1 MARRSSDEPDT
12 PPGTRDPR
20 YVIRV
25 PVDETPDEPE
35 AVPVRGGRTDAPEAR
50 PASDYVIRAG
60 ATATAPTGPSGPV
73 AQTAASAARA
83 DRAAPPAA
91 PPLAGPPAPAGRAG
105 PTASADPAGPGETP
119 GPDGSDGG
127 SGRGR
132 RRGRGGRG
140 PRPPRRRRSL
150 AARWLVTLG
159 VLVVVV
165 GVAAVVIVR
174 TGLLDGSNPFAGRD
188 LYVDP
193 DSEAIRAV
201 DAATDSATRDAFL
214 TIADQPTGI
223 WLTPEEY
230 PTGEVGPYVAQVVAD
245 AASEDT
251 LPLFVVYGVPDR
263 DCGQFSAGGTTVEGY
278 EAWVRE
284 IAVALDGTGTPV
296 VLEPD
301 GISLAEQCGD
311 VEGRLGL
318 VKTAATTLTD
328 AGATVYLDGGHSN
341 WHSVQET
348 ADLLRRAGIAD
359 VHGFATNVSN
369 YNDDASELAY
379 AERLSAQLDGAP
391 FVVDTGRNGNGSD
404 GTWCN
409 PPGAALGAPPL
420 TLEADGM
427 EANLWV
433 KPPGESDGTCGGGP
447 VAGQWWP
454 DRALSLVAG
463 GGS

>member
-20 YVIRV
+20 YVIRA

-35 AVPVRGGRTDAPEAR
+35 VVPVRGGRTDAPQAR
-50 PASDYVIRAG
+50 PASDYVIR
-60 ATATAPTGPSGPV
+60 S
-73 AQTAASAARA
+73 SAAVPSAAQA
-83 DRAAPPAA
+83 DRTVPPAA
-91 PPLAGPPAPAGRAG
+91 APLVGPP
-105 PTASADPAGPGETP
+105 SPAGPAVPASSTGHDEPSGTGTSDD
-119 GPDGSDGG
+119 GP
-127 SGRGR
+127 
-132 RRGRGGRG
+132 GRGGPGPLG
-140 PRPPRRRRSL
+140 PRPPRRRRSR
-150 AARWLVTLG
+150 ATRWLLALG
-159 VLVVVV
+159 VLVVVA
-165 GVAAVVIVR
+165 GVAAVVVVR

-230 PTGEVGPYVAQVVAD
+230 PAGEVGPYVAQVVAD
-245 AASEDT
+245 AAAGDT

-284 IAVALDGTGTPV
+284 IAVALDGTETPV

-311 VEGRLGL
+311 VEGRLSL
-318 VKTAATTLTD
+318 VSTAAATLTD

-379 AERLSAQLDGAP
+379 AERLSAQLDGKP

-409 PPGAALGAPPL
+409 PPGAALGARPL

-433 KPPGESDGTCGGGP
+433 KPPGESDGACGGGP
-447 VAGQWWP
+447 GAGEWWP

>member
-1 MARRSSDEPDT
+1 MARRSSDEPDV
-12 PPGTRDPR
+12 PSGARDPR

-25 PVDETPDEPE
+25 PAAEPLDEPE

-60 ATATAPTGPSGPV
+60 STATGRTAPDAPSGQA
-73 AQTAASAARA
+73 AQTAPSVERA

-91 PPLAGPPAPAGRAG
+91 PPLAGPRA
-105 PTASADPAGPGETP
+105 AAGPGGGP
-119 GPDGSDGG
+119 GPVGSEGG

-132 RRGRGGRG
+132 RGGRADPG
-140 PRPPRRRRSL
+140 PRPPRGRRSR
-150 AARWLVTLG
+150 AARWLVALG
-159 VLVVVV
+159 VLVVVA
-165 GVAAVVIVR
+165 GVAAVVVVR
-174 TGLLDGSNPFAGRD
+174 SGLLDGSNPFAGRD

-230 PTGEVGPYVAQVVAD
+230 PVGEVGPYVTEVVAD
-245 AASEDT
+245 ATAGDT

-311 VEGRLGL
+311 VEGRLSL
-318 VKTAATTLTD
+318 VSSAAATLTD

-359 VHGFATNVSN
+359 AHGFATNVSN

-379 AERLSAQLDGAP
+379 AERLSAQLGGKP

-447 VAGQWWP
+447 GAGEWWA
-454 DRALSLVAG
+454 DRALSLVDG
-463 GGS
+463 GRS

>member
-1 MARRSSDEPDT
+1 MARRSSDEPDA
-12 PPGTRDPR
+12 PQGTRDPR

-35 AVPVRGGRTDAPEAR
+35 VLPVRGGRTDAPEAR
-50 PASDYVIRAG
+50 PVSDYVIRAG
-60 ATATAPTGPSGPV
+60 AS
-73 AQTAASAARA
+73 AQTPTTRPAAGQTVPAGPPLPAGASAASAAGRGTQPDA
-83 DRAAPPAA
+83 DG
-91 PPLAGPPAPAGRAG
+91 LGG
-105 PTASADPAGPGETP
+105 PAGPD
-119 GPDGSDGG
+119 GPDDG
-127 SGRGR
+127 SGRG

-140 PRPPRRRRSL
+140 PRPPRRRRSR
-150 AARWLVTLG
+150 AARWLVALG
-159 VLVVVV
+159 VLVVLA
-165 GVAAVVIVR
+165 GVAAVVVVR
-174 TGLLDGSNPFAGRD
+174 TGLLDGDNPFAGRD

-193 DSEAIRAV
+193 DSQAIRAV
-201 DAATDSATRDAFL
+201 DAATDAATRDAFL
-214 TIADQPTGI
+214 VIADQPTGI
-223 WLTPEEY
+223 WLTPEKY
-230 PTGEVGPYVAQVVAD
+230 PAGEVGPFVAQVVAD
-245 AASEDT
+245 AAAGDT

-278 EAWVRE
+278 ETWVRE
-284 IAVALDGTGTPV
+284 IATALDGTGTPV

-311 VEGRLGL
+311 VEGRLSL
-318 VKTAATTLTD
+318 VATAGATLAD

-348 ADLLRRAGIAD
+348 ADLLRRAGIAG

-379 AERLSAQLDGAP
+379 AQRLSAQLDGAP

-409 PPGAALGAPPL
+409 PPGAALGARPL
-420 TLEADGM
+420 TLEADGLD
-427 EANLWV
+427 ANLWV

-447 VAGQWWP
+447 VAGEWWA
-454 DRALSLVAG
+454 DRALSLVAEEG
-463 GGS
+463 P

>member
-1 MARRSSDEPDT
+1 MARTSSDEPDA
-12 PPGTRDPR
+12 PQGSRDPR

-25 PVDETPDEPE
+25 PVDETPEEPE
-35 AVPVRGGRTDAPEAR
+35 VLPVRGGRTDAPAAR

-60 ATATAPTGPSGPV
+60 SSAQVPTTRGAAEAPRPVTAGPAGASPS
-73 AQTAASAARA
+73 SAAVE
-83 DRAAPPAA
+83 AAVQTS
-91 PPLAGPPAPAGRAG
+91 PPAPAD
-105 PTASADPAGPGETP
+105 ASARQAAGTREQAVE
-119 GPDGSDGG
+119 PDGPVDG
-127 SGRGR
+127 SGRG
-132 RRGRGGRG
+132 GRGHG
-140 PRPPRRRRSL
+140 PRPPRRRSR
-150 AARWLVTLG
+150 ATRWLVALG
-159 VLVVVV
+159 VLVLVAA
-165 GVAAVVIVR
+165 VAAVVVVR
-174 TGLLDGSNPFAGRD
+174 SGLLDGDNPFAGRD

-201 DAATDSATRDAFL
+201 DAATDAATRDAFL
-214 TIADQPTGI
+214 TIAEQPTAI

-230 PTGEVGPYVAQVVAD
+230 PAGEVGPYVSQVVAD
-245 AASEDT
+245 AAAGDT

-284 IAVALDGTGTPV
+284 IGVALDGTGTPV

-311 VEGRLGL
+311 VEGRLSL
-318 VKTAATTLTD
+318 LATAGASLTD

-341 WHSVQET
+341 WHSVAET
-348 ADLLRRAGIAD
+348 ADLLRRAGIAE

-379 AERLSAQLDGAP
+379 AQRLSAQLDGAP

-409 PPGAALGAPPL
+409 PPGAALGARPL
-420 TLEADGM
+420 TLEADGLD
-427 EANLWV
+427 ANLWV

-447 VAGQWWP
+447 GAGEWWV
-454 DRALSLVAG
+454 DRALSLVAEDRT
-463 GGS
+463 

>member
-35 AVPVRGGRTDAPEAR
+35 VVPVRGGRTDAPEAR
-50 PASDYVIRAG
+50 PASDYVIRSS
-60 ATATAPTGPSGPV
+60 TAVP
-73 AQTAASAARA
+73 SAAQA
-83 DRAAPPAA
+83 DRTVPPAAAPPVGPPTPAAA
-91 PPLAGPPAPAGRAG
+91 PVGGTGQGDRSAPGTSDDGP
-105 PTASADPAGPGETP
+105 
-119 GPDGSDGG
+119 
-127 SGRGR
+127 
-132 RRGRGGRG
+132 GRGGIGPRG
-140 PRPPRRRRSL
+140 PRPPRRRRSR
-150 AARWLVTLG
+150 ATRWLLALG
-159 VLVVVV
+159 VLVVVA
-165 GVAAVVIVR
+165 GVAAVVVVR

-201 DAATDSATRDAFL
+201 DAATGSATRDAFL

-245 AASEDT
+245 AASGDA

-301 GISLAEQCGD
+301 SISLAEQCGD

-318 VKTAATTLTD
+318 VKTAAATLTD

-379 AERLSAQLDGAP
+379 AERLSAQLDGKP

-420 TLEADGM
+420 SLEADGM

-447 VAGQWWP
+447 GAGEWWA

-463 GGS
+463 GRS

>member
-1 MARRSSDEPDT
+1 MARTSSDEPDA
-12 PPGTRDPR
+12 PLGPRDPR

-25 PVDETPDEPE
+25 PADESPEEPE
-35 AVPVRGGRTDAPEAR
+35 VLPVRGGRTDAPEAR

-60 ATATAPTGPSGPV
+60 SSAEVPTTRGTAEVLPSVRSGQ
-73 AQTAASAARA
+73 AGE
-83 DRAAPPAA
+83 PAA
-91 PPLAGPPAPAGRAG
+91 PAAAGTAVQPGLAAPTDTSVPTVVGGGAQAG
-105 PTASADPAGPGETP
+105 GPG
-119 GPDGSDGG
+119 GPSDG

-132 RRGRGGRG
+132 RGREARG
-140 PRPPRRRRSL
+140 PRPPRRRRSR
-150 AARWLVTLG
+150 ASRWLTVLA

-165 GVAAVVIVR
+165 AVAAVVVVR
-174 TGLLDGSNPFAGRD
+174 SGLLDGDNPFAGRD

-193 DSEAIRAV
+193 DSQAIRAV
-201 DAATDSATRDAFL
+201 DSATDSATRDAFL

-223 WLTPEEY
+223 WLTPEKY
-230 PTGEVGPYVAQVVAD
+230 PAGEVGPFVAQVVAD
-245 AASEDT
+245 AAAQDT

-278 EAWVRE
+278 EVWVRE
-284 IAVALDGTGTPV
+284 IAAALDGTGTPV
-296 VLEPD
+296 ILEPD
-301 GISLAEQCGD
+301 SISLAEQCGD
-311 VEGRLGL
+311 VEGRLSL
-318 VKTAATTLTD
+318 VSTAGATLTD

-348 ADLLRRAGIAD
+348 ADLLRRAGIAG

-379 AERLSAQLDGAP
+379 AQRLSAQLDGAP

-409 PPGAALGAPPL
+409 PPGAALGARPM
-420 TLEADGM
+420 TLEAEGLD
-427 EANLWV
+427 ANLWV

-447 VAGQWWP
+447 VAGEWWV
-454 DRALSLVAG
+454 DRALSLVAEDRA
-463 GGS
+463 

>member
-1 MARRSSDEPDT
+1 MARRSSDEPDA
-12 PPGTRDPR
+12 PLGSRDPR

-25 PVDETPDEPE
+25 PADETPEEPE
-35 AVPVRGGRTDAPEAR
+35 VLPVRGGRTDAPEAR

-60 ATATAPTGPSGPV
+60 SSAEAATT
-73 AQTAASAARA
+73 R
-83 DRAAPPAA
+83 PAA
-91 PPLAGPPAPAGRAG
+91 GQTLPAGPPPSTG
-105 PTASADPAGPGETP
+105 ASAPGAAARGAQLDADGTDGTEGPG
-119 GPDGSDGG
+119 GG

-132 RRGRGGRG
+132 RGRGARA
-140 PRPPRRRRSL
+140 PRPPRRRRSR
-150 AARWLVTLG
+150 AARWVIGLG

-165 GVAAVVIVR
+165 GVAAVVVVR
-174 TGLLDGSNPFAGRD
+174 SGLLDGDNPFAGRD

-193 DSEAIRAV
+193 DSQAIRAV
-201 DAATDSATRDAFL
+201 DAATDAATRDAFL

-223 WLTPEEY
+223 WLTPEKY
-230 PTGEVGPYVAQVVAD
+230 PAGEVGPYVAQVVAD
-245 AASEDT
+245 AAAGDT

-278 EAWVRE
+278 ETWVRE
-284 IAVALDGTGTPV
+284 IATALDGTGTPV

-301 GISLAEQCGD
+301 GVSLAEQCGD
-311 VEGRLGL
+311 VEGRLNL
-318 VKTAATTLTD
+318 ISTAGATLAD

-348 ADLLRRAGIAD
+348 ADLLRRAGIAE

-379 AERLSAQLDGAP
+379 AQRLSAQLDGAP

-427 EANLWV
+427 DANLWV

-447 VAGQWWP
+447 VAGEWWA
-454 DRALSLVAG
+454 DRALSLVAEDRG
-463 GGS
+463 

>member
-35 AVPVRGGRTDAPEAR
+35 VVPVRGGRTDAPEAR
-50 PASDYVIRAG
+50 PASDYVIRSS
-60 ATATAPTGPSGPV
+60 TAVP
-73 AQTAASAARA
+73 SAAQA
-83 DRAAPPAA
+83 DRTVPPAA
-91 PPLAGPPAPAGRAG
+91 APHAGPPSSAGPVVPAGSTGRDEPSG
-105 PTASADPAGPGETP
+105 TGT
-119 GPDGSDGG
+119 SDGG
-127 SGRGR
+127 P
-132 RRGRGGRG
+132 GRGGLGPLG
-140 PRPPRRRRSL
+140 PRPPRRRRSRS
-150 AARWLVTLG
+150 ARWLIALG
-159 VLVVVV
+159 VLVVVA
-165 GVAAVVIVR
+165 GVAAVVVVR
-174 TGLLDGSNPFAGRD
+174 TGLLDGSNPFAGRE

-193 DSEAIRAV
+193 DSEALRAV

-223 WLTPEEY
+223 WLTPEEH
-230 PTGEVGPYVAQVVAD
+230 PAGEVGPYVAQVVAD
-245 AASEDT
+245 AAAGDT

-311 VEGRLGL
+311 VEGRLSL
-318 VKTAATTLTD
+318 VSTAAATLTD

-369 YNDDASELAY
+369 YNDDTSELAY
-379 AERLSAQLDGAP
+379 AERLSAQLGGKP

-420 TLEADGM
+420 SLEADGM

-447 VAGQWWP
+447 GAGEWWA

-463 GGS
+463 GRS